1 MSTSVVSVTDNE
13 SSRYT
18 RAITTLTMFKVPTA
32 EISAHSRADSSPAS
46 DTSALG
52 SSSDCVLS
60 STSISTLAPIVEQ
73 QRPTS
78 VNCHL
83 MITRSKMG
91 IYKRNAYIVMI
102 SDVEPSTI
110 HDAMAIPSWK
120 QAINDKLQTLI
131 QNHTADSSLLYKH
144 TNAGSVYFLVYV
156 DDIIVT
162 GGDCVE
168 LDVIIS
174 CLDRQFS
181 LKDLGELSF
190 FPGLEVLRHQDRMH
204 VSQQKYTC
212 ELLKRANMLNAKPVN
227 TPMVIS
233 LTLTS
238 LVGSHLSDGT
248 LYRQV
253 LGSLQYLYLTH
264 PDLSFAVNKVS

>member
-1 MSTSVVSVTDNE
+1 MSTSVVSVTDNK

-18 RAITTLTMFKVPTA
+18 RAITTLTMFKVPTV

-78 VNCHL
+78 VNYHLMITRISVTDNKSSRYTRAITTLTMFKVPTVEISAHSRADSSPASDTSALGSSSDCVLSSTSISTLAPIVEQQRPTSVNYHL

-131 QNHTADSSLLYKH
+131 QNHT
-144 TNAGSVYFLVYV
+144 
-156 DDIIVT
+156 
-162 GGDCVE
+162 
-168 LDVIIS
+168 
-174 CLDRQFS
+174 
-181 LKDLGELSF
+181 
-190 FPGLEVLRHQDRMH
+190 
-204 VSQQKYTC
+204 
-212 ELLKRANMLNAKPVN
+212 
-227 TPMVIS
+227 
-233 LTLTS
+233 
-238 LVGSHLSDGT
+238 
-248 LYRQV
+248 
-253 LGSLQYLYLTH
+253 
-264 PDLSFAVNKVS
+264 